1 MSDASLIPKS
11 RIVQAHLRSAWLG
24 LLVFVTFGIALE
36 LLHAFK
42 SEAYLGVHNETRRL
56 MWTLAHAHGVGLS
69 LVHLGFCRDARAT
82 LRDAER
88 SAGPGFAPAALVG
101 HTDPRRLPA
110 RRRRQLRSRP
120 ERGRAARADRGRVAV
135 GRSRLRRTGRAAR
148 PARLTS
154 LSPTAALTSSKR

>member
-1 MSDASLIPKS
+1 LSEASQIPKR

-69 LVHLGFCRDARAT
+69 LVHLGFAAT
-82 LRDAER
+82 LELRFATP
-88 SAGPGFAPAALVG
+88 SARLVLASRLLHWSAVLIPAGFLLGGVVSYGADPSLGVLLVPIGAVLLWVAVACVALAVLR
-101 HTDPRRLPA
+101 DPR
-110 RRRRQLRSRP
+110 
-120 ERGRAARADRGRVAV
+120 D
-135 GRSRLRRTGRAAR
+135 
-148 PARLTS
+148 
-154 LSPTAALTSSKR
+154 